1 MFIVNNR
8 VKIILYS
15 VFILS
20 ANYTEL
26 MDKEKTLY
34 TAKKS
39 IPANSS
45 SPQNKSSN
53 QKSNTRPSK
62 KLKQD
67 DDEAL
72 GELLDTSSSESEDSN
87 EDEEES
93 EDESEK
99 KRKKKE
105 QENKEKLKTP
115 APRPDTPDMFGD
127 SDDEGMPKFVL
138 INFTLLFLL
147 KINYSYRSS

>member
-1 MFIVNNR
+1 
-8 VKIILYS
+8 
-15 VFILS
+15 
-20 ANYTEL
+20 

-39 IPANSS
+39 IPANSI

-72 GELLDTSSSESEDSN
+72 GELLHTSSSESEDSD
-87 EDEEES
+87 EDGEELS
-93 EDESEK
+93 EDDSEK

-105 QENKEKLKTP
+105 QENKEKQKTP
-115 APRPDTPDMFGD
+115 APRPDTPDMFADD
-127 SDDEGMPKFVL
+127 SYDEGMPKFLL

-147 KINYSYRSS
+147 KINYSFRSS